1 MKKRFNE
8 PQIIA
13 IIKEAEAGVPD
24 KELCRKHNISDVTFY
39 TWRKKYH
46 SKDAS
51 DAHRLKALEEEICV

>member
-39 TWRKKYH
+39 TWRKNIIV
-46 SKDAS
+46 
-51 DAHRLKALEEEICV
+51 RTLLMPIV